1 MRSGLL
7 TVIAVA
13 ALVGLQP
20 SSNGQDTAGVEAK
33 VGAYLERNAAL
44 LERWNEPKDSRKWL
58 EPETRAE
65 LKVKLA
71 DAVGIALEDP
81 DRPEIRVRLRFEQEV
96 DAVVYDIHGFE
107 LAHITRSKDKKV
119 AVAVSRSVRSPM
131 SAIIPELE
139 ADAIRNLQAGWKNEL
154 EKAAVGPRRVK
165 ALRDEVNKFGNP
177 KTVRGLMES
186 LTRQTRVLFY
196 DEAAG
201 NEPQPSYDY
210 GSDMVGRLGHWG
222 FTHLVIGVHA
232 KNEKALPVL
241 LAAMHTKDE
250 RAIMDAMQKVVGWGP
265 TLHAYYRVFEAAF
278 DAKMTVV
285 PVAVGA
291 DDADTH
297 SHLQRIVGR
306 MVEAN
311 PNNRVMVWCD
321 GKYSGRLL
329 ANRDRED
336 PTSADLL
343 RQRFGKNAVVSI
355 KCLTEKNPHAVLKL
369 VTGWTSPGQT
379 RPCLIPIARTEEI
392 RTLPVYANEAEQL
405 ESWDH
410 VLLLPGWDW
419 NSLPDRLRR

>member
-1 MRSGLL
+1 MRSGLVA
-7 TVIAVA
+7 VIAAA

-20 SSNGQDTAGVEAK
+20 GGKAQGTADVEAK

-44 LERWNEPKDSRKWL
+44 LVRWNEPKESRKWL
-58 EPETRAE
+58 DGETRAE
-65 LKVKLA
+65 LKAKLA

-81 DRPEIRVRLRFEQEV
+81 DRPEIRVRLRFDEEV
-96 DAVVYDIHGFE
+96 DAVVYDVHGHE
-107 LAHITRSKDKKV
+107 VAQITRSKDKTV
-119 AVAVSRSVRSPM
+119 SVAVSKSARNPKSP
-131 SAIIPELE
+131 IIPELE
-139 ADAIRNLQAGWKNEL
+139 AEAVLRLQTGWKNEM

-165 ALRDEVNKFGNP
+165 ALRDEVNTAGNP

-201 NEPQPSYDY
+201 NEPQPAYNY
-210 GSDMVGRLGHWG
+210 GSDMVGRLGRWG
-222 FTHLVIGVHA
+222 FTHLVIGVQA
-232 KNEKALPVL
+232 KNEKALPML
-241 LAAMHTKDE
+241 LAAVETKDE
-250 RAIMDAMQKVVGWGP
+250 TTIMDAMQKVVGWGP
-265 TLHAYYRVFEAAF
+265 TLHAYYRVFDAAF

-285 PVAVGA
+285 PVAVGD

-297 SHLQRIVGR
+297 NHLQRIVGR

-343 RQRFGKNAVVSI
+343 RQRFGKNAVVTI

-379 RPCLIPIARTEEI
+379 RSCLIPLARAEEI

-405 ESWDH
+405 GSWDH
-410 VLLLPGWDW
+410 LLLLPGWDW